1 MKWIAAVGGVVLV
14 ALLLLWRE
22 VRNGDAAPPAPVA
35 ASGAVTRGGGGGER
49 PTLDP
54 PVEDKATKRGVR
66 PAGTLAPEDDSGPI
80 KKYSEEFWERID
92 EVYSR
97 RLLGYAAPCYTTG
110 DKHRKAKLKLGFRFD
125 ITEGS
130 VAVRDVRII
139 ESTLDDAKL
148 ERCMMQAVARAVFK
162 DPNMP
167 DWQSSPDEEET
178 LLIRIETLKRFG
190 PEED

>member
-1 MKWIAAVGGVVLV
+1 MKWIVAVGGVVLI
-14 ALLLLWRE
+14 ALALLLWRE
-22 VRNGDAAPPAPVA
+22 VRSGDAAAPPPVPAADTTARRSDHAP
-35 ASGAVTRGGGGGER
+35 
-49 PTLDP
+49 PTLAP
-54 PVEDKATKRGVR
+54 QLEDKATKPGVR

-80 KKYSEEFWERID
+80 KKYSDEFWERVD

-97 RLLGYAAPCYTTG
+97 RLLGHAAPCYTSG

-139 ESTLDDAKL
+139 ESTLDDPKL
-148 ERCMMQAVARAVFK
+148 ERCMMQAVSRAVFK